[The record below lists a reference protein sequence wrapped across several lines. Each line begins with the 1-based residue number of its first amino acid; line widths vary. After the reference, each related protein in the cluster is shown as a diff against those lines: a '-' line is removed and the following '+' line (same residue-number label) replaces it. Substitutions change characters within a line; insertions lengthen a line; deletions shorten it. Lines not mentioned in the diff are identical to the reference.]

1 MSGIATRNDLCRKV
15 KALSLVRAFNRA
27 GQSFSLW
34 QSVGSNDAV
43 ELRIV
48 DCHLGGP
55 HEREAFIVPRPR
67 LVEFHAV
74 LHLPLPDI
82 ARQRNARRFFPQN
95 RRIMYPIDFLAVPP
109 LKPLTAEG
117 VATQVFFFDDGL
129 KIDVPVFF
137 DSSWYLRHSSL

>member
-15 KALSLVRAFNRA
+15 KALSFVRALDGA
-27 GQSFSLW
+27 GQSLGLW

-55 HEREAFIVPRPR
+55 HERDALIVPRPWP
-67 LVEFHAV
+67 VEFHAIR
-74 LHLPLPDI
+74 HLMPPDI
-82 ARQRNARRFFPQN
+82 ARQRTTRRFFPQN
-95 RRIMYPIDFLAVPP
+95 RGIMYPIDFLAVPIC
-109 LKPLTAEG
+109 KPLAAEG

-129 KIDVPVFF
+129 
-137 DSSWYLRHSSL
+137 

>member
-15 KALSLVRAFNRA
+15 KALSFVRALDGA
-27 GQSFSLW
+27 GQSLGLW

-55 HEREAFIVPRPR
+55 HERDALIVPGLRP
-67 LVEFHAV
+67 EDCHAV
-74 LHLPLPDI
+74 RHLLPPDI
-82 ARQRNARRFFPQN
+82 ARQRTTRRFFPQN
-95 RRIMYPIDFLAVPP
+95 RGIMYPIDFLAVPIC
-109 LKPLTAEG
+109 KPLAAEG

-129 KIDVPVFF
+129 
-137 DSSWYLRHSSL
+137 

>member
-15 KALSLVRAFNRA
+15 KALSLVRALDGA
-27 GQSFSLW
+27 GQSLGLW

-55 HEREAFIVPRPR
+55 HERDALIVPRPWP
-67 LVEFHAV
+67 VEFHAIR
-74 LHLPLPDI
+74 HLMPPDI
-82 ARQRNARRFFPQN
+82 ARQRTTRRFFPQN
-95 RRIMYPIDFLAVPP
+95 RGIMYPIDFLAVPIC
-109 LKPLTAEG
+109 KPLAAEG

-129 KIDVPVFF
+129 
-137 DSSWYLRHSSL
+137 